1 MRKVA
6 VLTDS
11 ASDIPEELREK
22 YGIDIM
28 SFTITLD
35 GQSYVERQDFTNE
48 EFYDMLRNA
57 EGMPSTAHITM
68 LQFYDQYCAYL
79 QAGYTDVVHI
89 TINAGGSATFDAAT
103 MAARQLA
110 EEHPESKMKIHLV
123 DSHTYSMPYG
133 YFVCEAARKLHN
145 GAEIKHVISDLE
157 ADFATVEI
165 AVSVFSLKFIK
176 KSGRVS
182 AAAAFAGELLG
193 LRPIITINDGVT
205 AVVNKVRGD
214 KNVLPAL
221 LAHAKN
227 HREGEREYL
236 IGTTDMKTAEELGKL
251 CKKEFG
257 MPPACIFMLGAAV
270 ASNTGPD
277 AIAIVYHG
285 AKRR

>member
-11 ASDIPEELREK
+11 ASDIPEEMREK

-28 SFTITLD
+28 NFTISLD
-35 GQSYVERQDFTNE
+35 DVSYEERKDFTNDE
-48 EFYDMLRNA
+48 YYDMLRNA
-57 EGMPSTAHITM
+57 NGMPSTAHITTI
-68 LQFYDQYCAYL
+68 QFLEKYAEYAA
-79 QAGYTDVVHI
+79 AGYTDVLHVS
-89 TINAGGSATFDAAT
+89 INSGGSNTYNAAL
-103 MAARQLA
+103 MAAQQLK
-110 EEHPESKMKIHLV
+110 EEIPGCKLRVHLV

-133 YFVCEAARKLHN
+133 YYVCQAARKLIN
-145 GAEIKHVISDLE
+145 GAELKQVIDDLE
-157 ADFATVEI
+157 ADFATAEI

-193 LRPIITINDGVT
+193 LRPIITINDGET

-221 LAHAKN
+221 LAHAVKL
-227 HREGEREYL
+227 RVGEREYM
-236 IGTTDMKTAEELGKL
+236 IGTTDMQTAQEFSKM

-257 MPPACIFMLGAAV
+257 EAPACVFKLGAAV

-285 AKRR
+285 EKRR